1 MLLRIRRT
9 RRTTAASNT
18 NSACHGY
25 EGPTVSQ
32 LAGALLSDE
41 TARPIL
47 SLVAEDDDGEVV
59 GSIIF
64 SSVTITDHEGVSA
77 YILAPLAVRNERQGQ
92 GIGTELINSGLKMLK
107 DSGAELV
114 LVLGDPRYYSRS
126 GFKAD
131 HNLQPPY
138 KLEYPEAWMARE
150 IRQGVLERVEG
161 LVKCASSLES
171 PEHW

>member
-1 MLLRIRRT
+1 MKIRES
-9 RRTTAASNT
+9 TTLDH
-18 NSACHGY
+18 SAIREVHLNAFGQY

-41 TARPIL
+41 TTRPIL
-47 SLVAEDDDGEVV
+47 SLVAEDDGEVV

-64 SSVTITDHEGVSA
+64 SSVAITDHEGISA

-131 HNLQPPY
+131 HDLQPPY

>member
-1 MLLRIRRT
+1 LGETVKIRES
-9 RRTTAASNT
+9 TTQDH
-18 NSACHGY
+18 SAIREVHLNAFGQY

-47 SLVAEDDDGEVV
+47 SLVAEDDGEVV

-64 SSVTITDHEGVSA
+64 SSVTITDHEGISA

-131 HNLQPPY
+131 H